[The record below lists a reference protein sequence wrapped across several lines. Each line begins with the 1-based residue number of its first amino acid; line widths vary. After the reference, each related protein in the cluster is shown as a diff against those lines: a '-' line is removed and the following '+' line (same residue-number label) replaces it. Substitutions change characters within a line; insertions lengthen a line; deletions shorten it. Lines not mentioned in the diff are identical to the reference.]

1 MADNNSDDPPWYLN
15 RQRKVRF
22 DESEFRS
29 FLGQLS
35 RGIARG
41 REFAV
46 VVGSDDALRRANR
59 VYRGKRAAT
68 DVLSFPDGD
77 DGRLGDILI
86 SAGQAQLQAE
96 RFGHRIE
103 DEFKVLVLHG
113 VLHLLGYDHESDDGR
128 MRRAETRW
136 RRKFGLPAG
145 VVERAES

>member
-1 MADNNSDDPPWYLN
+1 MADKNSGDPPWYLN

-29 FLGQLS
+29 FLGRLS
-35 RGIARG
+35 SEVAGG
-41 REFAV
+41 GEFAV
-46 VVGSDDALRRANR
+46 VVGSDEALRRANR
-59 VYRGKRAAT
+59 IYRGKRATT

-77 DGRLGDILI
+77 GGRLGDILI
-86 SAGQAQLQAE
+86 SAGRAQQQAE

-113 VLHLLGYDHESDDGR
+113 VLHLLGYDHETGNGR
-128 MRRAETRW
+128 MRRVETRW

-145 VVERAES
+145 VVERVEK

>member
-59 VYRGKRAAT
+59 VYRGKPSTT

-86 SAGQAQLQAE
+86 SAGRAQRQAE

>member
-59 VYRGKRAAT
+59 IYRGKRAAT

-86 SAGQAQLQAE
+86 SAGRAQRQAE

>member
-1 MADNNSDDPPWYLN
+1 MADKNSADPSWYLN

-29 FLGQLS
+29 FLQRLS
-35 RGIARG
+35 REVARG

-59 VYRGKRAAT
+59 VYRGKRTTT

-77 DGRLGDILI
+77 GGRLGDILI
-86 SAGQAQLQAE
+86 SAGQAQRQAE
-96 RFGHRIE
+96 RFDHRIE

-113 VLHLLGYDHESDDGR
+113 VLHLLGYDHETDNGR

-145 VVERAES
+145 VVERVEK